1 MNAATISDLEA
12 ALYATISKEGA
23 ALNSSTAAI
32 EPVLRDGEGV
42 HNREEGMRRDAR
54 ALVQTLSAREH
65 TVLEGLTR
73 GYDLKTIAAN
83 LGLNSRTVEVYR
95 MKACEKLGAKS
106 DVELVW
112 FGIYAD
118 IVSINRPSN

>member
-1 MNAATISDLEA
+1 MTALTVNDLEA
-12 ALYATISKEGA
+12 ALYATISEGES
-23 ALNSSTAAI
+23 ALKSSTPAI
-32 EPVLRDGEGV
+32 ASGSKGGEGV
-42 HNREEGMRRDAR
+42 LNREEGMRRDAR
-54 ALVQTLSAREH
+54 ALVQTLSPREH
-65 TVLEGLTR
+65 TVLEALTR

-95 MKACEKLGAKS
+95 MKACEKLGAQS

-118 IVSINRPSN
+118 IASMDRPSN